1 MTLLKTALVLAFAVT
16 FAAAWTAPIVL
27 VPTLT
32 SSRSSLMAA
41 SSEQNA
47 EETTTSS
54 LDRRNFFQ
62 SATTKVAT
70 ASLSLLVASSVTS
83 PGVAYAVDV
92 DSTTSTPY
100 SKIYKPAPHSMDGK
114 LVIITG
120 GNAGLG
126 LESSKRLAEA
136 GATVVFTSRDE
147 AKGQKA
153 LAEIN
158 DYLKQQITD
167 DGTFAGKVFMASLD
181 LCDLDNVKSFKDRLI
196 NVIGKDQK
204 IDVLLNNAGVS
215 EYT

>member
-1 MTLLKTALVLAFAVT
+1 
-16 FAAAWTAPIVL
+16 
-27 VPTLT
+27 
-32 SSRSSLMAA
+32 
-41 SSEQNA
+41 
-47 EETTTSS
+47 
-54 LDRRNFFQ
+54 
-62 SATTKVAT
+62 
-70 ASLSLLVASSVTS
+70 
-83 PGVAYAVDV
+83 
-92 DSTTSTPY
+92 
-100 SKIYKPAPHSMDGK
+100 
-114 LVIITG
+114 
-120 GNAGLG
+120 
-126 LESSKRLAEA
+126 
-136 GATVVFTSRDE
+136 VFTSRDE